1 MRGLSHARGWC
12 GGRNPCVETLRFCS
26 DDVATQAERRR
37 FDWSESYLK
46 EQSTSRTGAG
56 PI

>member
-1 MRGLSHARGWC
+1 M
-12 GGRNPCVETLRFCS
+12 ETLRFCS

-37 FDWSESYLK
+37 FDWSDSNLK